1 MGSSSGSSVDHVL
14 LPSTDTYGHGH
25 CCVHAGMSNILL
37 IPHTDAATL
46 AEASFNDPRCEDGG
60 VCPTDPLLFTC
71 NVTDSPATQVTVT
84 FLPGMVV
91 TILRSDNTTGGV
103 HPDGINIQSH
113 SVTGVSPYD
122 YILTLSIANASLL
135 NGGMIECDS
144 VVGVTDVAK
153 CQVAGELMVYLLH
166 MLFFFEYVVFFEF

>member
-1 MGSSSGSSVDHVL
+1 MIMVIVVCKQAS
-14 LPSTDTYGHGH
+14 PTYY
-25 CCVHAGMSNILL
+25 
-37 IPHTDAATL
+37 TDAATL

-71 NVTDSPATQVTVT
+71 NVTNTSSDRVFLTFSFAEMDLLSLTNNNVTQ
-84 FLPGMVV
+84 GAQ
-91 TILRSDNTTGGV
+91 
-103 HPDGINIQSH
+103 PDGTNIQSH
-113 SVTGVSPYD
+113 NVTGVGPYD

-153 CQVAGELMVYLLH
+153 CPVAGELFVAVN
-166 MLFFFEYVVFFEF
+166 MLFSFIYACALQFTLLLLSLYVNYW

>member
-1 MGSSSGSSVDHVL
+1 MLV
-14 LPSTDTYGHGH
+14 
-25 CCVHAGMSNILL
+25 
-37 IPHTDAATL
+37 PHTDAATF
-46 AEASFNDPRCEDGG
+46 AEASFNDTRCEDDGV

-84 FLPGMVV
+84 FLSGMVV

-103 HPDGINIQSH
+103 RPDGINIQSH
-113 SVTGVSPYD
+113 NVIGEGPYD

-153 CQVAGELMVYLLH
+153 CPVAGELMVYSFVAVNVLFSLSFHFITPKKHVHYSLLSCYCLQKKH
-166 MLFFFEYVVFFEF
+166 NIQCMSTIGTR